1 MLQEQKY
8 PHDRT
13 VPKISCHV
21 WLVSVGILNFLN
33 DLAVISLMA
42 DAKYQQPNKMPA
54 SGGCFSLLI
63 RNCKKIKNTIN
74 IIWTMNVPYEKKNEV
89 NNQTSLVDLKQIK
102 TTNAEIT

>member
-1 MLQEQKY
+1 MLQEQNN

-33 DLAVISLMA
+33 DLAVISHMA

-54 SGGCFSLLI
+54 SEGCFSLLI

-74 IIWTMNVPYEKKNEV
+74 IIRTMDVAYEKK
-89 NNQTSLVDLKQIK
+89 
-102 TTNAEIT
+102 